1 MMLHRAESA
10 PAPELTL
17 MGEDLRRAADDVS
30 RSCEVNRAQRSNAC
44 NRKVGSIYTSI
55 QPRE

>member
-30 RSCEVNRAQRSNAC
+30 RSCFYYYSHLYP
-44 NRKVGSIYTSI
+44 GSF
-55 QPRE
+55 PEL